1 LDCSGSISERA
12 IDGPGGEPRISA
24 ERRNGKLYRGSGHSF
39 TEFLD
44 RSDQQRG
51 ICNGDSQ
58 PDKFFFQRP
67 AERLRFT
74 RTRALPNHLRERGC
88 RGIDELVAGGVQVV
102 TGQTF
107 QPLTV
112 RVTDSSTPPNP
123 VLGASVLF
131 QSTVMRPSGDGFTI
145 VTGDSTTTQTGMPSI
160 LSATQ
165 SLVPS
170 NVNGLAGIVPSV
182 GSFNGLLEIEIQVSA
197 GTAAFI
203 QDVLETFP

>member
-1 LDCSGSISERA
+1 VSVPLTARVVSLGSPQSGVTVNFIVDQGTASLSSSTA
-12 IDGPGGEPRISA
+12 VTNSAGYATVTLSLTNFSSNAQLSACVLPGPGPCQTIYANAVAAGLM
-24 ERRNGKLYRGSGHSF
+24 NL
-39 TEFLD
+39 
-44 RSDQQRG
+44 
-51 ICNGDSQ
+51 Q
-58 PDKFFFQRP
+58 P
-67 AERLRFT
+67 
-74 RTRALPNHLRERGC
+74 
-88 RGIDELVAGGVQVV
+88 VAGGVQVV